1 MSTSA
6 INSGSLNLQIHEYFQ
21 TRQSDVQALGQALG
35 SGDLAGA
42 QTAFNTIV
50 SLGQNGPFSSG
61 NSFANNQRE
70 QDFNAVGQA
79 LQSGNLAGAQ
89 EAFAAL
95 KSTFGN
101 GQRLD
106 PHPGTT
112 PTPGS
117 EPEIIVNLS
126 NSSGTSPEQVTI
138 NIANSANGGEQI
150 SLSVGEQG
158 SKPQQITFNLN
169 PTSSEQIVVNFPG
182 AGASTPGTSGS
193 STSSSATH
201 ASPASGGINVS
212 A

>member
-6 INSGSLNLQIHEYFQ
+6 INSASLNQQLNSYFQ
-21 TRQSDVQALGQALG
+21 TRQSDLRGLGQALG

-61 NSFANNQRE
+61 NSFSGNQRE

-89 EAFAAL
+89 QAYAAL

-101 GQRLD
+101 GHRLD
-106 PHPGTT
+106 PNPGTT

-117 EPEIIVNLS
+117 GPEIILNLS
-126 NSSGTSPEQVTI
+126 NNSGSTSPEQVTI

-158 SKPQQITFNLN
+158 SKPQQITFNLS
-169 PTSSEQIVVNFPG
+169 PTSNEQIVVNFPA
-182 AGASTPGTSGS
+182 AGASTPGSSGS
-193 STSSSATH
+193 STTSG
-201 ASPASGGINVS
+201 SPASGGISVS